1 MKRLLGTLALLAAM
15 TGVAAADGASAR
27 PLDATQAAS
36 LPAAEVEAG
45 LPGAHPAAFYAY
57 AKRLFADGRRDEAV
71 TWFYVGQLRFRF
83 HLAASPALPK
93 SGDPALMASL
103 NASVGQALNEW
114 AGGSPQG
121 WADSIDK
128 ALAWDAAHPNAVTSQ
143 QAHEKAWKD
152 TRSGL
157 AELRDSIL
165 ANAQSIRA
173 QRAQRGLENR

>member
-1 MKRLLGTLALLAAM
+1 MKRLLGTLAVLAA
-15 TGVAAADGASAR
+15 VAAAAAAAGAHAK
-27 PLDATQAAS
+27 PLDTMQAAS

-45 LPGAHPAAFYAY
+45 LPESHPAAIYAY
-57 AKRLFADGRRDEAV
+57 AKRLFAEGRRDEAV

-83 HLAASPALPK
+83 HLAASPTLPR

-103 NASVGQALNEW
+103 NASVGQVLNEW